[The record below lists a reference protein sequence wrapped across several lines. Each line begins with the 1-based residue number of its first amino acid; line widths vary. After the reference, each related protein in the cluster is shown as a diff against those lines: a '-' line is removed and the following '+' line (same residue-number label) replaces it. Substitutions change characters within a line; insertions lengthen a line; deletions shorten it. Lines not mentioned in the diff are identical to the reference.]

1 MFVKTDLATPRRL
14 LPVSPWSIGL
24 SMTILLVASGA
35 TGRAAPLDE
44 PVQATFQRL
53 PLRTLLERLQATTG
67 VPLILAR
74 QIDPTQPVSLDCRGE
89 PLRNAVE
96 RLAGTVD
103 AELAILESSAW
114 LVPAGSASRFTA
126 ADQLRQQSVRRL
138 PPSGRRQLAATA
150 VWSWPAGATPATLLT
165 ELVAAATANG
175 QPLRFSGLETEIP
188 HDHLAAGSLP
198 ALSLAERFDLVA
210 MQYGLRVDWQA
221 DGGPPGQLRGRLVP
235 LPEATDSPPGV
246 AAATRRPRRPDT
258 RRLPPANPANSRY
271 TLRVAAPFDEL
282 LAAVAKQLQLT
293 ATIDRPA
300 LRRQGIDPREIVRLE
315 VANVDRDGLLD
326 AIVSPL
332 HLRWKI
338 DKDSLTVTTAPAAG
352 ITP

>member
-1 MFVKTDLATPRRL
+1 MFVKTDSATPRRL
-14 LPVSPWSIGL
+14 LPASPWSIGL
-24 SMTILLVASGA
+24 SMTILLVASST

-67 VPLILAR
+67 VPLMLDR

-96 RLAGTVD
+96 RLAGTVG

-126 ADQLRQQSVRRL
+126 ADQLRRQTVRRL
-138 PPSGRRQLAATA
+138 PPSGRRQLAATT

-165 ELVAAATANG
+165 ELVAAANANG
-175 QPLRFSGLETEIP
+175 QPLSFSGLATEIP
-188 HDHLAAGSLP
+188 HDHLPAGSLP
-198 ALSLAERFDLVA
+198 ALSLAERFDLLA

-221 DGGPPGQLRGRLVP
+221 DGAPSGQLRGRLVP
-235 LPEATDSPPGV
+235 LPKATDNPPVV
-246 AAATRRPRRPDT
+246 AAAKRRPQRPDT
-258 RRLPPANPANSRY
+258 RRRPPGNPANSRY

-300 LRRQGIDPREIVRLE
+300 LRRRGIDPREIVRLE
-315 VANVDRDGLLD
+315 VADVDRDGLLD

-332 HLRWKI
+332 HLRWTI
-338 DKDSLTVTTAPAAG
+338 DDNTLTVTAAPAAG